1 MPALTHALRLLT
13 MLCGVQAA
21 LAWGGEVAPAEAHPE
36 GRRMLRVTPPPG
48 CMYCLSGRAPQ
59 GGENDYYLVTN
70 GAETLWQGGAG
81 ESFSVPRRVGV
92 HALYL
97 VSMFSRNN
105 AWQELQ
111 WSEGALRPGSKHTEM
126 GAAAKWGFL
135 PGEADAGPALRRII
149 SELQTN
155 GPDAGPPVL
164 YLKKGEYHFYPQGAQ
179 VVSLY
184 ISGHAPQEKL
194 PVAVPLVNL
203 QDLTLDAQGSVFI
216 IHGDMLPLLLM
227 DSARVTLRNLSIRY
241 AEQGAPARPY
251 PTVLMYRAADVAVEE
266 LSLRGG
272 AGVALLAQR
281 SRNIALRGGDVPA
294 DAALFADCAGRV
306 EMPGAAAP
314 RVHTTRLSIERV
326 ESPQALIVTH
336 PQEAGYELLRP
347 GERIQFATGKALHP
361 TPGLAA
367 AVERLDETH
376 LRITLSAPLP
386 AGIGTGDFIRNA
398 DRQPPAT
405 AEFNT
410 SLPNP

>member
-13 MLCGVQAA
+13 MLCGVSAA
-21 LAWGGEVAPAEAHPE
+21 LAWGGEVAQADVLTD
-36 GRRMLRVTPPPG
+36 GRRMLRVSPPPG
-48 CMYCLSGRAPQ
+48 RMYCLSGRAPQ
-59 GGENDYYLVTN
+59 GGENDHYLVTN

-92 HALYL
+92 KALYL

-111 WSEGALRPGSKHTEM
+111 WSEGRLCPGSKHADM
-126 GAAAKWGFL
+126 GAAVKWGFL

-155 GPDAGPPVL
+155 GPDAGSPVL

-194 PVAVPLVNL
+194 LVAVPLVNL

-227 DSARVTLRNLSIRY
+227 DSARVTLKNLSIRY

-251 PTVLMYRAADVAVEE
+251 PTVLMYRATDVAVEE
-266 LSLRGG
+266 LSIRDSV
-272 AGVALLAQR
+272 GVPLLAQR
-281 SRNIALRGGDVPA
+281 SRNIAVRGGDVPA
-294 DAALFADCAGRV
+294 DGALFSDCGGLV
-306 EMPGAAAP
+306 EMQGAAAP
-314 RVHTTRLSIERV
+314 RVHTTRMGIERV
-326 ESPQALIVTH
+326 ESPQVIMVTH
-336 PQEAGYELLRP
+336 PQESGYELLRP
-347 GERIQFATGKALHP
+347 GERIQFATNKAPHP
-361 TPGLAA
+361 TLGLVA

-398 DRQPPAT
+398 DWQPPAT

-410 SLPNP
+410 ALPNP